1 MDNLQNKT
9 SKKRKREEKDEDLE
23 NIITSHQN
31 KTQFFSKVEN
41 QKRILEQDLTFWDN
55 IKKERV
61 SDLLDKDKSFSF
73 GNYDRYYYKRYLE
86 ALKDPRLDLF
96 QEEWFKN
103 KTVLDIGCNDGT
115 LTILTAVTYQPTKIE
130 GIDIDHKLITKAV
143 KNMKY
148 VVRNNLNKN
157 LIESAN
163 AFYFNDI
170 NPNEESNNVNA
181 DNVNLIDEILQNDN
195 HEKQLKKKNLQ
206 VSTAGFQ
213 QGVLNNKKSEIN
225 QEMKVNFS

>member
-1 MDNLQNKT
+1 
-9 SKKRKREEKDEDLE
+9 
-23 NIITSHQN
+23 
-31 KTQFFSKVEN
+31 
-41 QKRILEQDLTFWDN
+41 
-55 IKKERV
+55 
-61 SDLLDKDKSFSF
+61 
-73 GNYDRYYYKRYLE
+73 
-86 ALKDPRLDLF
+86 
-96 QEEWFKN
+96 
-103 KTVLDIGCNDGT
+103 
-115 LTILTAVTYQPTKIE
+115 
-130 GIDIDHKLITKAV
+130 
-143 KNMKY
+143 MKY